1 MGDFIEGP
9 IESTGRYVDYTYYR
23 NPLSPEA
30 LRDRRERERRRSP
43 TLSLAIGG
51 LLTGAA
57 IMQGVTLYFDRSN
70 AEESFAQLADGRC
83 FVTSIGA
90 MGMVESSDA
99 RSKSVKMIFPSG
111 LRETYPINNLSE
123 VPCPSASDTANAQ
136 KSGDE

>member
-9 IESTGRYVDYTYYR
+9 ITGRHVDYTYYR

-30 LRDRRERERRRSP
+30 LRDRRESERRRSP
-43 TLSLAIGG
+43 NLALAIGG
-51 LLTGAA
+51 LLAGFV
-57 IMQGVTLYFDRSN
+57 IVQGVILYTDRGN
-70 AEESFAQLADGRC
+70 AEESFAALADGRC

-99 RSKSVKMIFPSG
+99 RAKSVKMIFPSG
-111 LRETYPINNLSE
+111 LRETYPISKLSE
-123 VPCPSASDTANAQ
+123 IPCPSVSDTANTQ